1 MHCFN
6 TRKIIR
12 ISGSVNAR
20 MYKYIHLRGLCCF
33 LSSYPTLRHVSASW
47 CVYPVH
53 DRRPDTRSAVAA
65 WSVLHQQL
73 TPKMSQRKIKNMFF
87 PSTNAKNFL
96 HLKGKFW
103 PPRCS
108 LRGLVG
114 LAPGHCRGWGLA
126 LWAGSKKKA
135 SKGDFWRPSDLHT
148 FTNQQG
154 VVACSGSRSHPCGRG
169 TSFHARRLAKIAQIP
184 PIRMGNVGNMEGIAS

>member
-1 MHCFN
+1 MELAVASKVHWSLEASKKMHCFN

-12 ISGSVNAR
+12 ISGSVNAH
-20 MYKYIHLRGLCCF
+20 MYKYIQLRGLCCF

-87 PSTNAKNFL
+87 SSTNAKNFL

-108 LRGLVG
+108 LSGASLG
-114 LAPGHCRGWGLA
+114 SHLAI
-126 LWAGSKKKA
+126 AGSGPLGWVQKESFKK
-135 SKGDFWRPSDLHT
+135 
-148 FTNQQG
+148 
-154 VVACSGSRSHPCGRG
+154 
-169 TSFHARRLAKIAQIP
+169 
-184 PIRMGNVGNMEGIAS
+184 